1 MQPCLVTEAMC
12 ESSPLQTKE
21 KCTCTFKGPK
31 VLKFFGDAHMDLAA
45 GGENRAAQ
53 DIILN

>member
-1 MQPCLVTEAMC
+1 MEDQSCAALLGYGSYVWKLISLRE
-12 ESSPLQTKE
+12 
-21 KCTCTFKGPK
+21 

-53 DIILN
+53 DILN